1 MPVLSLRLPYDLNV
15 KFITITFNS
24 HSVEMQIIWLL
35 EVFVAY
41 LYKSYPLMFKPSHNK
56 EIINVSIDDLVMLY
70 TKEFNVD
77 TKYIK
82 EFITLLC
89 DYRNNYVH
97 KGPLVAKGFFDD
109 LSSTWYTELDNIA
122 SKFDLKLNW
131 GFCIYDNYSE
141 SVKDYIEEN
150 KTLAMNYVR
159 TKQQRR

>member
-41 LYKSYPLMFKPSHNK
+41 LYKSYPLMFNPSHNK
-56 EIINVSIDDLVMLY
+56 EIINVSIDDLTVLY
-70 TKEFNVD
+70 EKEYGID
-77 TKYIK
+77 KEHSKY
-82 EFITLLC
+82 FMTLLC

-97 KGPLVAKGFFDD
+97 KRPLVAKCFFDI
-109 LSSTWYTELDNIA
+109 LRGKWRKELDNIA

-159 TKQQRR
+159 KK

>member
-41 LYKSYPLMFKPSHNK
+41 LYKSYPLMFKPSRNK
-56 EIINVSIDDLVMLY
+56 EIINVSIDDLTVLY
-70 TKEFNVD
+70 EKEYGID
-77 TKYIK
+77 TEHIK
-82 EFITLLC
+82 AFIILLC

-97 KGPLVAKGFFDD
+97 KGPLVAKCFFDTLRD
-109 LSSTWYTELDNIA
+109 KWRTELDNIA

-131 GFCIYDNYSE
+131 DFCIYDNYSE
-141 SVKDYIEEN
+141 SVKEYIEEN
-150 KTLAMNYVR
+150 KIMAMNYVR
-159 TKQQRR
+159 TK